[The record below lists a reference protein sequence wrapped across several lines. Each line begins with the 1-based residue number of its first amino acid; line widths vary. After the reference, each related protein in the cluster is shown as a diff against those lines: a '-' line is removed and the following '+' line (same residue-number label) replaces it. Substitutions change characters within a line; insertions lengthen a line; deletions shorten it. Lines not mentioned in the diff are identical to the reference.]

1 MADIVFRYEAM
12 QSTVQQIN
20 DIAERYTS
28 AANKL
33 NNDFESAVSAWE
45 GDSKDKLISFM
56 GGPVLEYTGNKIPE
70 MIKGLAELL
79 QQNIKTMQEADQQI
93 AENIPQ
99 SLG

>member
-1 MADIVFRYEAM
+1 
-12 QSTVQQIN
+12 
-20 DIAERYTS
+20 
-28 AANKL
+28 
-33 NNDFESAVSAWE
+33 
-45 GDSKDKLISFM
+45 
-56 GGPVLEYTGNKIPE
+56 